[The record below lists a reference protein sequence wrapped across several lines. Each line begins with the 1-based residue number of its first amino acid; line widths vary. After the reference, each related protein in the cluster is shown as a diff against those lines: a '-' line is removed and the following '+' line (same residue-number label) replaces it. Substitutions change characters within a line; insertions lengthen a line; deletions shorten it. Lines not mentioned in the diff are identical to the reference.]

1 MTGQT
6 VSGEHQEGA
15 APQGEVSRTEG
26 DRMGQCPLQEGA
38 VLVAVPR
45 ASHSSMIIRQAS
57 RDKAGPKASQENKPA
72 KQSQDHH
79 STWWGTD
86 TPTM

>member
-38 VLVAVPR
+38 VPEELSRFGDSNQGQPQFND
-45 ASHSSMIIRQAS
+45 HQAS
-57 RDKAGPKASQENKPA
+57 L
-72 KQSQDHH
+72 
-79 STWWGTD
+79 
-86 TPTM
+86 